1 MKEEERKGEGEVKE
15 KEGMIEERGEGT
27 STESREGYSKQSLD
41 EEPGGL

>member
-15 KEGMIEERGEGT
+15 KEGMMEGT